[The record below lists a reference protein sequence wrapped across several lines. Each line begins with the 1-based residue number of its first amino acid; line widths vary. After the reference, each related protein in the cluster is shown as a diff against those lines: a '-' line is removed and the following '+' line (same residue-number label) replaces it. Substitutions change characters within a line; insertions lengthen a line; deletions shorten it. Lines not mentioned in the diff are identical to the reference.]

1 MEGETGGGER
11 GREGGG
17 FDLNLGTS
25 IDPVVIVVVEG
36 NPQPLLSMPRPPFNR
51 SVNEDFIWV
60 LSLVLFFAQAVRA
73 ELYEVKRNGKIPRER
88 ERETERAGGR
98 ERWIRSEG

>member
-1 MEGETGGGER
+1 MGLRPGGMAKKEEGETGGGER

-25 IDPVVIVVVEG
+25 IEFAVIAVIVVVAG
-36 NPQPLLSMPRPPFNR
+36 KAQLLLSMPKLPFNR

-60 LSLVLFFAQAVRA
+60 LSLSLSV
-73 ELYEVKRNGKIPRER
+73 YPR
-88 ERETERAGGR
+88 RAGMVSR
-98 ERWIRSEG
+98 A